1 MGIKRTLCG
10 LVAMFFL
17 GLAVSCNDNLSQKTL
32 KENIAKETYQTV
44 TLDQLKEKSP
54 TYEGQRVE
62 VKGYPLSV
70 ASTRGS
76 GNKEYQAKLAIIIE
90 DNQKILLAST
100 KKGYDLEVTEAEALV
115 QSEIDDGDYEQITIK
130 GKYIENKLFI
140 EEITANNHTL
150 YFEKK

>member
-1 MGIKRTLCG
+1 MKIKTLCG

-17 GLAVSCNDNLSQKTL
+17 GLAISCSKSSQKTL

-44 TLDQLKEKSP
+44 TLDQLKEKSS

-70 ASTRGS
+70 SHTYEKEDYGNGGS
-76 GNKEYQAKLAIIIE
+76 ELAIVIE
-90 DNQKILLAST
+90 NNQKILLAST
-100 KKGYDLEVTEAEALV
+100 DKGYNLEVTEAEALV
-115 QSEIDDGDYEQITIK
+115 RSEIDDGDYEKITIK

-150 YFEKK
+150 YFKKK